1 MIKYDLE
8 VILSKN
14 KKLID
19 LSKTYMMNISDY
31 EHGVSHVNDVLDILY
46 KLMENLDVEFN
57 PEVCVIA
64 AYWHDVGR
72 IEKSEGHEAVSAKML
87 SSAMLKLGYDQEMI
101 QQCVEAVLFHKW
113 DMNPRTVEGKIVK
126 DADKIA
132 WLGMQRWQDCMQNNQ
147 KLDSIVSLLPK
158 LRNEILSFDYS
169 KQLYDMYIVKLVQL
183 LYYAK

>member
-57 PEVCVIA
+57 PEVCV
-64 AYWHDVGR
+64 
-72 IEKSEGHEAVSAKML
+72 
-87 SSAMLKLGYDQEMI
+87 
-101 QQCVEAVLFHKW
+101 
-113 DMNPRTVEGKIVK
+113 
-126 DADKIA
+126 
-132 WLGMQRWQDCMQNNQ
+132 
-147 KLDSIVSLLPK
+147 
-158 LRNEILSFDYS
+158 
-169 KQLYDMYIVKLVQL
+169 
-183 LYYAK
+183 